1 MQKNKLNLH
10 ISGIH
15 LLNLIKLPCI
25 RQGLLKF
32 KLTNQIPASGKNCA
46 IRRHVSSD
54 WLDRRA
60 FVSIVRRF
68 PSHKHRETENT
79 QCFSLFCYFISDN
92 RFANPIYVVY
102 GLG

>member
-1 MQKNKLNLH
+1 MSRK
-10 ISGIH
+10 
-15 LLNLIKLPCI
+15 PCI
-25 RQGLLKF
+25 RQELLRF
-32 KLTNQIPASGKNCA
+32 KLTNQNPASGKNCA
-46 IRRHVSSD
+46 IRRHVNSD

-60 FVSIVRRF
+60 FASLVRRF
-68 PSHKHRETENT
+68 LSLKRRETENT